1 MLSNELSLVAD
12 TGTTVARRFEE
23 QAHRTVYIF
32 NGHTPLK
39 PNHMTLYR
47 SFAEKRGTDLGQE
60 KRRVKFTETVKTV
73 DAAGNEVSKPLIIE
87 LSISTP
93 VGQESA
99 AVNIARK
106 KVVGYINSD
115 AFSAQVQLGEI

>member
-1 MLSNELSLVAD
+1 MLSNELTLVAD
-12 TGTTVARRFEE
+12 QATNVARRFEE

-47 SFAEKRGTDLGQE
+47 SFAEKRGNDLGQE
-60 KRRVKFTETVKTV
+60 KRRVKFTETVTAL
-73 DAAGNEVSKPLIIE
+73 DAAGNEISKPVIIE
-87 LSISTP
+87 LSVSTP

-99 AVNIARK
+99 AVNIARQ

-115 AFSAQVQLGEI
+115 AFMAQVSLGEI